1 MLLAKPKKYM
11 RRGTSRF
18 FFVPTIAATTM
29 IPTRSELSSGTEF
42 SAFIAAMDGWT
53 VANQEIDTPDMAD
66 TYDST
71 IPGSDKADSSSFT
84 FYEDETAA
92 DLESIFAKGTTGYV
106 VILRKGDIPGN
117 NSMDVFPIRVA
128 SQSPQ
133 YTADNEAAKFM
144 ATCSITSRPLQG
156 AAVPAAGTDEVQQ
169 IAITGGPTGGTFTLT
184 FSGQTTSGIAYN
196 AAASAVQSALEALSN
211 IAPGDITCTGGPLP
225 GSNVSVSFAG
235 GSYDGVDVPQ
245 MTANGSGLTGGTSP
259 AVTVTTTT
267 PGG

>member
-11 RRGTSRF
+11 RRGTSKF
-18 FFVPTIAATTM
+18 FFVPTIAADSM
-29 IPTRSELSSGTEF
+29 IPTRAELSAGTHF

-84 FYEDETAA
+84 FYEDEEDA
-92 DLESIFAKGTTGYV
+92 DLEGIFAKGTTGYV

-117 NSMDVFPIRVA
+117 NSMDVFEIRVA

-144 ATCSITSRPLQG
+144 VTCSITSRPLQG
-156 AAVPAAGTDEVQQ
+156 AAVPVAGTDEVQTVT
-169 IAITGGPTGGTFTLT
+169 ITGSPTGGTYTLT
-184 FSGQTTSGIAYN
+184 FSGQTTASIAYN
-196 AAASAVQSALEALSN
+196 ATASAVQSALEALSN
-211 IAPGDITCTGGPLP
+211 IAVGDVTCAGGPHP
-225 GSNVSVSFAG
+225 GTPVTVSFGG

-245 MTANGSGLTGGTSP
+245 MTATGSFTGGTSP

>member
-11 RRGTSRF
+11 RRGTSKF
-18 FFVPTIAATTM
+18 YFVPTIAADSM
-29 IPTRSELSSGTEF
+29 IPTRSELSAGTQF

-53 VANQEIDTPDMAD
+53 VTNNEIETPDMAD

-71 IPGSDKADSSSFT
+71 IPGSDKADQSSFT
-84 FYEDETAA
+84 FYEDEEDA
-92 DLESIFAKGTTGYV
+92 DLEGIFAKGTTGYV
-106 VILRKGDIPGN
+106 VILRKGDIPAN

-128 SQSPQ
+128 SLSPQ

-144 ATCSITSRPLQG
+144 ATCSITARPLQG
-156 AAVPAAGTDEVQQ
+156 APVPAAGVDEVQTVT
-169 IAITGGPTGGTFTLT
+169 ITGTPTGGTYTLS

-196 AAASAVQSALEALSN
+196 ATAGAVQSALEALSN
-211 IAPGDITCTGGPLP
+211 IASGDVVCAGGPHP
-225 GSNVSVSFAG
+225 GTPVTVTFG
-235 GSYDGVDVPQ
+235 GNYDGADVPQ
-245 MTANGSGLTGGTSP
+245 MTASAAGLTGGTSP

>member
-1 MLLAKPKKYM
+1 MPVKKYM
-11 RRGTSRF
+11 RRGTSKF
-18 FFVPTIAATTM
+18 YFVPTIAADSM
-29 IPTRSELSSGTEF
+29 IPTRTEVVLGTEF
-42 SAFIAAMDGWT
+42 SEYIAAMDGWT

-84 FYEDETAA
+84 FYEDEETA
-92 DLESIFAKGTTGYV
+92 DLEAVFAKGTTGYV
-106 VILRKGDIPGN
+106 VIFRKGDVPAN

-144 ATCSITSRPLQG
+144 VTCSITSRPLQG
-156 AAVPAAGTDEVQQ
+156 APVPAAGTNEVQTVTV
-169 IAITGGPTGGTFTLT
+169 TGTPTGGTYTLT
-184 FSGQTTSGIAYN
+184 FNGQTTSGIPYN
-196 AAASAVQSALEALSN
+196 ATSSQVQSALVALSN
-211 IAPGDITCTGGPLP
+211 IGAGDVLCAGGPHP
-225 GSNVSVSFAG
+225 GTPITVTFQGDLAG
-235 GSYDGVDVPQ
+235 GDVPQ
-245 MTANGSGLTGGTSP
+245 MTASATGLTGGTSP

>member
-18 FFVPTIAATTM
+18 FFVTTIAADSM
-29 IPTRSELSSGTEF
+29 IPTRSELSAGTEF
-42 SAFIAAMDGWT
+42 SNYIAAMDGWT

-84 FYEDETAA
+84 FYEDEEDAE
-92 DLESIFAKGTTGYV
+92 LEAIFAKGTTGHV
-106 VILRKGDIPGN
+106 VILRKGDIPAN

-144 ATCSITSRPLQG
+144 VKFSITDVPLTG
-156 AAVPAAGTDEVQQ
+156 AAVPAAT
-169 IAITGGPTGGTFTLT
+169 
-184 FSGQTTSGIAYN
+184 
-196 AAASAVQSALEALSN
+196 
-211 IAPGDITCTGGPLP
+211 
-225 GSNVSVSFAG
+225 
-235 GSYDGVDVPQ
+235 
-245 MTANGSGLTGGTSP
+245 
-259 AVTVTTTT
+259 
-267 PGG
+267 

>member
-1 MLLAKPKKYM
+1 MLLSKPKKYM

-18 FFVPTIAATTM
+18 YFVPAIAADSM
-29 IPTRSELSSGTEF
+29 IPTRAEISAGTEF
-42 SAFIAAMDGWT
+42 SAYIAAMDGWT

-71 IPGSDKADSSSFT
+71 IPGSDKADTSTFT
-84 FYEDETAA
+84 FYEDEEDA
-92 DLESIFAKGTTGYV
+92 DLEELFAKGTNAHI
-106 VILRKGDIPGN
+106 VIMRKGDVPGN

-156 AAVPAAGTDEVQQ
+156 AAVPVAGTDEVQTVT
-169 IAITGGPTGGTFTLT
+169 ITGTPTGGTFTLT
-184 FSGQTTSGIAYN
+184 FNSQTTSAIPYN
-196 AAASAVQSALEALSN
+196 AAAAAVQSALEALSN
-211 IAPGDITCTGGPLP
+211 IAPGDVVCAGGALP
-225 GSNVSVSFAG
+225 GTPVTVTFG
-235 GSYDGVDVPQ
+235 GTYDGSNVPQ
-245 MTANGSGLTGGTSP
+245 MTATPSFTGGTSP
-259 AVTVTTTT
+259 AVAVTTTT

>member
-18 FFVPTIAATTM
+18 FFVPTIADTNM
-29 IPTRSELSSGTEF
+29 IPTRSELSAGTEF
-42 SAFIAAMDGWT
+42 SAYIAAMDGWT

-84 FYEDETAA
+84 FYEDELAA
-92 DLESIFAKGTTGYV
+92 DLETTFAKGTVGYV
-106 VILRKGDIPGN
+106 VILRKGDIPAN

-156 AAVPAAGTDEVQQ
+156 APVPAAGTDEVQTVT
-169 IAITGGPTGGTFTLT
+169 ITGTPTGGTYTLT
-184 FSGQTTSGIAYN
+184 LSGQTTAGISYDAT
-196 AAASAVQSALEALSN
+196 ASAVQSALEALSN
-211 IAPGDITCTGGPLP
+211 IAPGDVVCAGGPHP
-225 GSNVSVSFAG
+225 GTAVTVTFG
-235 GSYDGVDVPQ
+235 GAYDGADVPQ
-245 MTANGSGLTGGTSP
+245 MTASAAGLTGGTSP
-259 AVTVTTTT
+259 DVTVTTTT

>member
-1 MLLAKPKKYM
+1 MLLPKPKKYM

-18 FFVPTIAATTM
+18 YIVPSIAADSM
-29 IPTRSELSSGTEF
+29 IPTRSEISAGTEF
-42 SAFIAAMDGWT
+42 SAYIAAMDGWT
-53 VANQEIDTPDMAD
+53 VENQEIDTPDMAD

-84 FYEDETAA
+84 FYEDEEDA
-92 DLESIFAKGTTGYV
+92 DLELLFAKGTNAHI
-106 VILRKGDIPGN
+106 VIMRKGDIPGN

-133 YTADNEAAKFM
+133 YTAENQAAQFM
-144 ATCSITSRPLQG
+144 AKCSITSRPLQG
-156 AAVPAAGTDEVQQ
+156 AAVPVAGTDEVQTVT
-169 IAITGGPTGGTFTLT
+169 ITGTPTGGTYTLT
-184 FSGQTTSGIAYN
+184 FSGQTTTGIAYN

-211 IAPGDITCTGGPLP
+211 ITPGDIVCAGGPHP
-225 GSNVSVSFAG
+225 GTPVTVSFGG
-235 GSYDGVDVPQ
+235 GSYDGSDVPQ
-245 MTANGSGLTGGTSP
+245 MTASAAGLTGGTSP

>member
-18 FFVPTIAATTM
+18 YLVPTIAADSM
-29 IPTRSELSSGTEF
+29 IPTRAELAGGTEF
-42 SAFIAAMDGWT
+42 SAYIAAMDGWT

-84 FYEDETAA
+84 FYEDEEDA
-92 DLESIFAKGTTGYV
+92 DLEQLFAKGTNAFV

-128 SQSPQ
+128 SVSPQ

-156 AAVPAAGTDEVQQ
+156 APVPLAGADEVQTVT
-169 IAITGGPTGGTFTLT
+169 ISGTPTGGTFTLT
-184 FSGQTTSGIAYN
+184 FSGQTTAAIPYN
-196 AAASAVQSALEALSN
+196 ATASAVQAALVALSN
-211 IAPGDITCTGGPLP
+211 ISTGDVTCAGGPLP
-225 GSNVSVSFAG
+225 GTPVTVTFAG
-235 GSYDGVDVPQ
+235 QYHGADVPQ
-245 MTANGSGLTGGTSP
+245 MTASASFTGGTSP

>member
-1 MLLAKPKKYM
+1 MPVKKYM
-11 RRGTSRF
+11 RRGTSKF
-18 FFVPTIAATTM
+18 YFVPTIAATTM
-29 IPTRSELSSGTEF
+29 IPTRTELVAGTEF
-42 SAFIAAMDGWT
+42 SPHIAAMDGWT

-84 FYEDETAA
+84 FYEDEVDA
-92 DLESIFAKGTTGYV
+92 DLEATFAKGTVGYV
-106 VILRKGDIPGN
+106 VILRKGDVPGN
-117 NSMDVFPIRVA
+117 QSMDVFPIRVA

-156 AAVPAAGTDEVQQ
+156 AAVPAAGTDEVQT
-169 IAITGGPTGGTFTLT
+169 ITITGTPTGGTFTLT
-184 FSGQTTSGIAYN
+184 FSGQTTSAIAYN
-196 AAASAVQSALEALSN
+196 AAASAVQSALEGLSN
-211 IAPGDITCTGGPLP
+211 IAPGDITCAGGPLP
-225 GSNVSVSFAG
+225 GTPVTVNFG
-235 GSYDGVDVPQ
+235 GGAYDGADVPQ
-245 MTANGSGLTGGTSP
+245 MTATGSFTGGTSP

>member
-11 RRGTSRF
+11 RRGTSKF
-18 FFVPTIAATTM
+18 YFVPTIAATTM
-29 IPTRSELSSGTEF
+29 IPTRSELGAGTDF
-42 SAFIAAMDGWT
+42 TAFIAAMDGWT
-53 VANQEIDTPDMAD
+53 VTNQEIDTPDMAD
-66 TYDST
+66 TYDAT

-84 FYEDETAA
+84 FYEDEEDA
-92 DLESIFAKGTTGYV
+92 DLEQLFAKGTTGYV

-156 AAVPAAGTDEVQQ
+156 APVPASGTDEVQTVT
-169 IAITGGPTGGTFTLT
+169 ITGTPTGGTFTLT
-184 FSGQTTSGIAYN
+184 FNGQTTSAIVYN
-196 AAASAVQSALEALSN
+196 ATSSAVQSALEALSN

-225 GSNVSVSFAG
+225 GSPVTVTFSG
-235 GSYDGVDVPQ
+235 GAYDGTDVPQ
-245 MTANGSGLTGGTSP
+245 MTAAGSFTGGTSP
-259 AVTVTTTT
+259 AITVATTT

>member
-11 RRGTSRF
+11 RRGTSKF
-18 FFVPTIAATTM
+18 YFVTSIAANSM
-29 IPTRSELSSGTEF
+29 IPTRSELSSGTQF

-71 IPGSDKADSSSFT
+71 IPGSDKADTSTFT
-84 FYEDETAA
+84 FYEDEEDA
-92 DLESIFAKGTTGYV
+92 DLETIFAKGTTGYV

-144 ATCSITSRPLQG
+144 VTCSITSRPLQG
-156 AAVPAAGTDEVQQ
+156 APVPLAGTDEVQQ
-169 IAITGGPTGGTFTLT
+169 VAITGSPTGGTFTLT
-184 FSGQTTSGIAYN
+184 FSGQTTAPIAYN
-196 AAASAVQSALEALSN
+196 ASASAVQSALEGLSN
-211 IAPGDITCTGGPLP
+211 IAPGDVTCTGGPLP
-225 GSNVSVSFAG
+225 TTAVSVSFAG
-235 GSYDGVDVPQ
+235 GAYDGTDVPQ
-245 MTANGSGLTGGTSP
+245 MTSSGTGLTGGTSP
-259 AVTVTTTT
+259 AVAVTTTT